1 MSFFS
6 TARLLSDS
14 LFLKLV
20 LLHIFFLN
28 FCIQKFAMPDRR
40 RFLQQSSI
48 LIGGATLASA
58 LNNSA
63 FAIFKNRISPADQVN
78 IGAIGIN
85 GMGWSNVVAALKV
98 PGVNLVA
105 VCDVDKNVID
115 KRLGDL
121 QKLNVDASK
130 VKTYGD
136 YRKLLQQ
143 KDVDAVIIGTPDHWH
158 ALIMIEACQ
167 AGKDVYVEKP
177 VGNSIM
183 ECRAMVAAQKK
194 YNRVVQAGQ
203 WQRSQQHFRD
213 AVDFVYSGQ
222 LGNIRTVKVWCYQG
236 WMKPAPVVPDSAPPT
251 GVDYKTW
258 LGPAPTRPFNSSRF
272 HFNFRWFWDYAGG
285 LMTDWGVHLLDY
297 GLLGMKAPVPKTVV
311 SLGGKFAYPELAQET
326 PDTLT
331 ALYEFD
337 NFNLVWDHAMGIDN
351 GSYGRDH
358 GIAYIGNNGTLIVDR
373 GGWEVIEEKQSK
385 NKVSKPLVKR
395 SDNGLDKHW
404 ENFISVVRS
413 RKTNELNCPID
424 AGAHVATV
432 AQMGNISFRSGQ
444 RVIWNKATGK
454 FTEEKLNQKYLMKEY
469 HNGYKLP
476 LVV

>member
-1 MSFFS
+1 M
-6 TARLLSDS
+6 T
-14 LFLKLV
+14 
-20 LLHIFFLN
+20 
-28 FCIQKFAMPDRR
+28 DRR
-40 RFLQQSSI
+40 RFIKQSST
-48 LIGGATLASA
+48 LLGGTALLSA
-58 LNNSA
+58 LDNPA
-63 FAIFKNRISPADQVN
+63 FTIFQNKLSPANQIN

-85 GMGWSNVVAALKV
+85 GMGWSNVVAALKQ
-98 PGVNLVA
+98 PGVNLIA
-105 VCDVDKNVID
+105 LCDADKNVLD
-115 KRLGDL
+115 KRMVELG
-121 QKLNVDASK
+121 KLNVESSK
-130 VKTYGD
+130 VKTYTD
-136 YRKLLQQ
+136 YRKLLEQ

-158 ALIMIEACQ
+158 ALMMIDACQ

-177 VGNSIM
+177 VGNSIV
-183 ECRAMVAAQKK
+183 ECRAMVAAQKR

-203 WQRSQQHFRD
+203 WQRSQQHFKD

-236 WMKPAPVVPDSAPPT
+236 WMKPGPTVPDSAPPA
-251 GVDYKTW
+251 GVDYKAW
-258 LGPAPTRPFNSSRF
+258 LGPAPERPFNASRF

-297 GLLGMKAPVPKTVV
+297 ALLGMKAPVPKTVV

-331 ALYEFD
+331 SLYEFEH
-337 NFNLVWDHAMGIDN
+337 FNLVWDHAMGIDN

-385 NKVSKPLVKR
+385 NKVSKPLAKK
-395 SDNGLDKHW
+395 SDSGLDKHW

-413 RKTNELNCPID
+413 RKMNELNCSIE

-444 RVIWNKATGK
+444 RVVWNKTTEK
-454 FTEEKLNQKYLMKEY
+454 FTDEKLNRQYLMKEY
-469 HNGYKLP
+469 HNGYRLP
-476 LVV
+476 AV

>member
-1 MSFFS
+1 MS
-6 TARLLSDS
+6 
-14 LFLKLV
+14 
-20 LLHIFFLN
+20 
-28 FCIQKFAMPDRR
+28 DRR
-40 RFLQQSSI
+40 RFLQQTSA
-48 LIGGATLASA
+48 LIGGAALLSA
-58 LNNSA
+58 LDNQA
-63 FAIFKNRISPADQVN
+63 FAIFKNRFSPADQVN

-85 GMGWSNVVAALKV
+85 GMGWSNVVSALKV

-105 VCDVDKNVID
+105 LCDVDRNVLD
-115 KRLGDL
+115 KRMGELA
-121 QKLNVDASK
+121 KLNVDASK

-136 YRKLLQQ
+136 YRALLDQ

-158 ALIMIEACQ
+158 ALMMIAACE

-177 VGNSIM
+177 VGNSIA
-183 ECRAMVAAQKK
+183 ECRAMVAAQKR
-194 YNRVVQAGQ
+194 YNRAVQVGQ

-213 AVDFVYSGQ
+213 AIDFVYSGQ
-222 LGNIRTVKVWCYQG
+222 LGNIRTVKIWCYQG
-236 WMKPAPVVPDSAPPT
+236 WMRPAPVVPDSAPPA
-251 GVDYKTW
+251 GVDYKSW
-258 LGPAPTRPFNSSRF
+258 LGPARALPFNSSRF

-311 SLGGKFAYPELAQET
+311 SLGGKFAYPDLAQEA

-351 GSYGRDH
+351 GSYGRTH
-358 GIAYIGNNGTLIVDR
+358 GIGFIGNNATLILDR

-385 NKVSKPLVKR
+385 NKVARPFAKS

-404 ENFISVVRS
+404 QNFISVVRS
-413 RKTNELNCPID
+413 RKLDELNCSIE

-432 AQMGNISFRSGQ
+432 AQMGNISFRSGE
-444 RVIWNKATGK
+444 RVIWDKGKEK
-454 FTEEKLNQKYLMKEY
+454 FTDEKLNKKYMAAAY
-469 HNGYKLP
+469 HNGYKLK
-476 LVV
+476 

>member
-1 MSFFS
+1 M
-6 TARLLSDS
+6 T
-14 LFLKLV
+14 
-20 LLHIFFLN
+20 
-28 FCIQKFAMPDRR
+28 DRR
-40 RFLQQSSI
+40 RFLQQSSAI
-48 LIGGATLASA
+48 LGGATLLSA
-58 LNNSA
+58 FDNKA
-63 FAIFKNRISPADQVN
+63 FAILKNRFPAADKVN

-85 GMGWSNVVAALKV
+85 GMGWANVTSALKV
-98 PGVNLVA
+98 PGVNIVA
-105 VCDVDKNVID
+105 LCDVDKSVLD
-115 KRLGDL
+115 KRMAELAKL
-121 QKLNVDASK
+121 QPDTSK

-136 YRKLLQQ
+136 YRKLLEQ
-143 KDVDAVIIGTPDHWH
+143 KDIDAVIIGTPDHWH
-158 ALIMIEACQ
+158 ALIMIAACE

-177 VGNSIM
+177 VGNSIA
-183 ECRAMVAAQKK
+183 ECRAMVAAQKRT
-194 YNRVVQAGQ
+194 NRVVQVGQ
-203 WQRSQQHFRD
+203 WQRSQQHFKD
-213 AVDFVYSGQ
+213 AVDFVYSGK

-236 WMKPAPVVPDSAPPT
+236 WMKPAPVVPDSQPPA
-251 GVDYKTW
+251 GVDYKMW
-258 LGPAPTRPFNSSRF
+258 LGPAKERQFNSSRF

-358 GIAYIGNNGTLIVDR
+358 GIAYIGNNATLVLDR
-373 GGWEVIEEKQSK
+373 GGWEVIEEKNSK
-385 NKVSKPLVKR
+385 NKISKAIAHP

-413 RKTNELNCPID
+413 RKISELNCPVE

-432 AQMGNISFRSGQ
+432 AQMGNISFLSGQ
-444 RVIWNKATGK
+444 RIVWDKAAEK
-454 FTEEKLNQKYLMKEY
+454 FTDNSLNDKYMMKEY
-469 HNGYKLP
+469 HNGYKL
-476 LVV
+476 